1 MLRILR
7 ARLRATT
14 RPDDE
19 GIALVLVIS
28 IGAVLT
34 VMMTAAIAYGLGAFR
49 KADSDASWSSA
60 MAAAY
65 AGIEEYQSRL
75 ANDPTYLQY
84 GNPASRFTNGAE
96 NDSGEASVVTLPTG
110 TAENRA
116 FGVGA
121 AGTWA
126 DVPGSDGEASYRYEI
141 DNSQYYETG
150 TLYLRSTGRVGD
162 ETRTIVADLRQQGF
176 IDFLYF
182 TDYEIQDPVMSGA
195 NAANCVRYAY
205 AGRPSGCS
213 EIAFGSNDVVDGPA
227 HSNDRIRICEARFR
241 GALTTSYNP
250 TSGLRYD
257 PRNSLNN
264 SCSGQIF
271 DLAGSPAYSPVIGM
285 PQTNSQLKREVRS
298 DLATE
303 VPLPGCLYTGPT
315 SIQLNANGTITVRS
329 PWTRATRVAGD
340 PATSGSQPSACG
352 SIGNLR
358 SAGGA
363 TFTPPANNVIYVQNV
378 PTVSSD
384 PNFTA
389 SGSMPFSGFACN
401 GLSGSTR
408 SGNSSTNGYG
418 NGIGYPTTN
427 ERLTRNDAY
436 ECRNGDVFVQGTLDG
451 QMTIAAENYIYVTG
465 NIVYEDANEDMLG
478 LIGTDA
484 IWIWNPVNASGNSVL
499 GGSNRRVDAAMLSVA
514 HTMQVQNYDVGG
526 NRGTL
531 TVNGAIAQ
539 KFRGIVRSGTNGYAK
554 NYLYDERLRYTAPP
568 KFLSP
573 VTTTY
578 GVTVWIEVG
587 RAFNGD
593 GTVAG

>member
-1 MLRILR
+1 MLRILH
-7 ARLRATT
+7 ARLRATS
-14 RPDDE
+14 RPGDE

-34 VMMTAAIAYGLGAFR
+34 VLMTAAIAYGLGAFR

-60 MAAAY
+60 IAAAY

-84 GNPASRFTNGAE
+84 GNPASPFSDGTE
-96 NDSGEASVVTLPTG
+96 NESGEVSDVALPT
-110 TAENRA
+110 TENEA

-126 DVPGSDGEASYRYEI
+126 DVAGSGGEASYRYEV

-150 TLYLRSTGRVGD
+150 TLYVRSTGRVGG

-182 TDYEIQDPVMSGA
+182 TDYEIQDPAMSGDA
-195 NAANCVRYAY
+195 NSCVRYAY
-205 AGRPSGCS
+205 AGRPTGCS

-227 HSNDRIRICEARFR
+227 HSNDRIRICDARFK

-250 TSGLRYD
+250 TSGLRYT

-264 SCSGQIF
+264 SCGGQVF
-271 DLAGSPAYSPVIGM
+271 DLAGSPAYSPIIGM

-298 DLATE
+298 DLTGGE
-303 VPLPGCLYTGPT
+303 VPNPGCLYTGPT
-315 SIQLNANGTITVRS
+315 RIQLNTDGTITVRS

-340 PATSGSQPSACG
+340 PATSGTAPAACG
-352 SIGNLR
+352 AIASLQ

-378 PTVSSD
+378 PTVASD
-384 PNFTA
+384 PNYHA
-389 SGSMPFSGFACN
+389 SGAVPVSGFTCN
-401 GLSGSTR
+401 GGTGASRPDGTSAV
-408 SGNSSTNGYG
+408 GYG
-418 NGIGYPTTN
+418 NGIGYPATN
-427 ERLTRNDAY
+427 ERMRRNNAY
-436 ECRNGDVFVQGTLDG
+436 ECRTGDVFVQGTLDG
-451 QMTIAAENYIYVTG
+451 QMTIAAEKYIYVTG
-465 NIVYEDANEDMLG
+465 DIRYEDANDDMLG

-484 IWIWNPVNASGNSVL
+484 IWIWNPVNSSNQSLL

-531 TVNGAIAQ
+531 TVTGAIAQ
-539 KFRGIVRSGTNGYAK
+539 KFRGIVRSGSNGYAK
-554 NYLYDERLRYTAPP
+554 QYLYDERLRYTAPP

-587 RAFNGD
+587 KAFESD

>member
-1 MLRILR
+1 MITILR
-7 ARLRATT
+7 TRLRLLAKE
-14 RPDDE
+14 PDA

-28 IGAVLT
+28 VGSVLAIL
-34 VMMTAAIAYGLGAFR
+34 MTAAIAYGLGAFR
-49 KADSDASWSSA
+49 KADADASWSAA

-84 GNPASRFTNGAE
+84 GNPASPFTNGTE
-96 NDSGEASVVTLPTG
+96 NESGEASAVTLPSGSLT
-110 TAENRA
+110 NDA

-121 AGTWA
+121 NGTWA
-126 DVPGSDGEASYRYEI
+126 TVPGSGGEASYRYEV
-141 DNSQYYETG
+141 DNSQYSETG
-150 TLYLRSTGRVGD
+150 TLFLRSTGRVGD

-195 NAANCVRYAY
+195 NAATCVRYAY

-227 HSNDRIRICEARFR
+227 HSNDRIRICDARFK
-241 GALTTSYNP
+241 GAVTTSYNP
-250 TSGLRYD
+250 SSGRRYD
-257 PRNSLNN
+257 NRNSLNQT
-264 SCSGQIF
+264 CGGQVF
-271 DLAGSPAYSPVIGM
+271 DLAGYPAYSPVIGM
-285 PQTNSQLKREVRS
+285 PQTNSQLKREVRT
-298 DLATE
+298 DLVAD

-315 SIQLNANGTITVRS
+315 TIRLNADGTITVRS
-329 PWTRATRVAGD
+329 PWTRKTRVAGD
-340 PATSGSQPSACG
+340 PATSGSEPSACG
-352 SIGNLR
+352 AIAALR

-378 PTVSSD
+378 PTVASD
-384 PNFTA
+384 PNYTA
-389 SGSMPFSGFACN
+389 PGMMPVSGFACN
-401 GLSGSTR
+401 GGSGSTR
-408 SGNSSTNGYG
+408 QNGSSANGYG
-418 NGIGYPTTN
+418 NGIGYPAAN
-427 ERLTRNDAY
+427 ERMPSDSAY
-436 ECRNGDVFVQGTLDG
+436 SCRTGDVFVQGTLDG
-451 QMTIAAENYIYVTG
+451 QLTIAAERYIYVTG
-465 NIVYEDANEDMLG
+465 DVRYEDANDDMLG

-484 IWIWNPVNASGNSVL
+484 VWVWNPVTAGGASVL
-499 GGSNRRVDAAMLSVA
+499 GGSNRRVDAAILSVA
-514 HTMQVQNYDVGG
+514 HTFQVQNYDTGG

-539 KFRGIVRSGTNGYAK
+539 KFRGIVRSGSNGYAK

-578 GVTVWIEVG
+578 GVTVWVEVG
-587 RAFNGD
+587 PAFTAD

>member
-34 VMMTAAIAYGLGAFR
+34 IMMTAAIAYGLGAFR

-84 GNPASRFTNGAE
+84 GNSASRFTNGAE
-96 NDSGEASVVTLPTG
+96 NESGEASIVSLPTG

-182 TDYEIQDPVMSGA
+182 TDYEIQDPVMSGD
-195 NAANCVRYAY
+195 AASCVRYAY
-205 AGRPSGCS
+205 AGRGTGCS

-227 HSNDRIRICEARFR
+227 HSNDRIRICEARFK

-250 TSGLRYD
+250 TSGLRYN
-257 PRNSLNN
+257 PRNSLNT
-264 SCSGQIF
+264 SCGGQIF

-298 DLATE
+298 DLSTE

-315 SIQLNANGTITVRS
+315 SIQLNASGTITVRS
-329 PWTRATRVAGD
+329 PWTRATRVTGD
-340 PATSGSQPSACG
+340 PATSGSQPAACG
-352 SIGNLR
+352 TIAGLR

-408 SGNSSTNGYG
+408 VGGSSSNGYG

-427 ERLTRNDAY
+427 ERMTRNDAY
-436 ECRNGDVFVQGTLDG
+436 ECRNGDAFVQGTLDG
-451 QMTIAAENYIYVTG
+451 QLTIAAENYIYVTG

-484 IWIWNPVNASGNSVL
+484 IWIWNPVNSSNNSVL
-499 GGSNRRVDAAMLSVA
+499 GGTNRRVDGAMLSVA
-514 HTMQVQNYDVGG
+514 HTMQVQNYDRGG

-587 RAFNGD
+587 KAFNGD

>member
-1 MLRILR
+1 
-7 ARLRATT
+7 
-14 RPDDE
+14 
-19 GIALVLVIS
+19 
-28 IGAVLT
+28 
-34 VMMTAAIAYGLGAFR
+34 
-49 KADSDASWSSA
+49 
-60 MAAAY
+60 
-65 AGIEEYQSRL
+65 
-75 ANDPTYLQY
+75 
-84 GNPASRFTNGAE
+84 
-96 NDSGEASVVTLPTG
+96 
-110 TAENRA
+110 
-116 FGVGA
+116 
-121 AGTWA
+121 
-126 DVPGSDGEASYRYEI
+126 
-141 DNSQYYETG
+141 
-150 TLYLRSTGRVGD
+150 
-162 ETRTIVADLRQQGF
+162 
-176 IDFLYF
+176 
-182 TDYEIQDPVMSGA
+182 
-195 NAANCVRYAY
+195 
-205 AGRPSGCS
+205 
-213 EIAFGSNDVVDGPA
+213 
-227 HSNDRIRICEARFR
+227 
-241 GALTTSYNP
+241 
-250 TSGLRYD
+250 
-257 PRNSLNN
+257 
-264 SCSGQIF
+264 
-271 DLAGSPAYSPVIGM
+271 M

-315 SIQLNANGTITVRS
+315 SIQLNSNGTITVRS

-358 SAGGA
+358 STSGA

-378 PTVSSD
+378 PTVSTD

-451 QMTIAAENYIYVTG
+451 QMTIAAENYTYVTG

-484 IWIWNPVNASGNSVL
+484 IWIWNPVNSSGNSVL